1 MFCDIISVPNKTE
14 YFTFVSAMCFYF
26 DKNAVALFLYALM
39 NVYKVLFGDSRAR
52 VFDAPVLL
60 AHFLLKT
67 QEVIMKLMIA
77 GSRGI
82 NNFDLTPHI
91 PENTDCIISG
101 GASGV
106 DTLAEKYADKNR
118 LSKIILRP
126 RYDLYKKA
134 APLKRNDE
142 MVNID
147 DSILVVWDG
156 ISKGTKHTIDYAKK
170 LNKKINVIIVE
181 N

>member
-1 MFCDIISVPNKTE
+1 
-14 YFTFVSAMCFYF
+14 
-26 DKNAVALFLYALM
+26 
-39 NVYKVLFGDSRAR
+39 
-52 VFDAPVLL
+52 
-60 AHFLLKT
+60 
-67 QEVIMKLMIA
+67 MKLMIA

-82 NNFDLTPHI
+82 NNFDLTPYI
-91 PENTDCIISG
+91 PKNTDCIISG

-142 MVNID
+142 MVKIAN
-147 DSILVVWDG
+147 SILVIWDG
-156 ISKGTKHTIDYAKK
+156 VSKGTKHTIDYAKK
-170 LNKKINVIIVE
+170 LNKDINVIIIE
-181 N
+181 NNT

>member
-1 MFCDIISVPNKTE
+1 
-14 YFTFVSAMCFYF
+14 
-26 DKNAVALFLYALM
+26 
-39 NVYKVLFGDSRAR
+39 
-52 VFDAPVLL
+52 
-60 AHFLLKT
+60 
-67 QEVIMKLMIA
+67 MKLMIA

-82 NNFDLTPHI
+82 DNFDLAPYI
-91 PENTDCIISG
+91 PQDTDCIISG
-101 GASGV
+101 GASGI

-142 MVNID
+142 MVKMAD
-147 DSILVVWDG
+147 CILIIWDG
-156 ISKGTKHTIDYAKK
+156 ISKGTKHTIDYATK
-170 LNKKINVIIVE
+170 LNKKINVITIQ